1 MWRFGDLAICFRRH
15 HNATSPHRQIA
26 KSPNRQMNR
35 ASSIARR
42 HLRRFAYTAFIFHHT
57 AVLRAG

>member
-1 MWRFGDLAICFRRH
+1 LLSASPQRH
-15 HNATSPHRQIA
+15 IA
-26 KSPNRQMNR
+26 KSPNRQINS

-42 HLRRFAYTAFIFHHT
+42 YLRRFAYTAFIFHHT

>member
-1 MWRFGDLAICFRRH
+1 LVIWRFAFGV
-15 HNATSPHRQIA
+15 TTTPHRQIA
-26 KSPNRQMNR
+26 TSPNRQMNR